1 MSKSSDGGGGGDG
14 SITVDDDFLTDFAN
28 KQLNS
33 FNQAVLTSAPVLDV
47 YNWTAPLNLPNT
59 TPGTYDQ
66 IMGGGGSD
74 FAGITTD
81 ATKLFSSIYTQI
93 GSMHTEMQK
102 LSTSLLAAKT
112 TLSNGESD
120 SLTTAQMMDLLNPA
134 LGSPSTTSTQPP
146 LP

>member
-1 MSKSSDGGGGGDG
+1 MSKSHDGGGGDG
-14 SITVDDDFLTDFAN
+14 SITVDDDFLTEFAN
-28 KQLNS
+28 KNLAS
-33 FNQAVLTSAPVLDV
+33 FIQASMTSAPVTDV
-47 YNWTAPLNLPNT
+47 YYWSNPLSLPNS

-66 IMGGGGSD
+66 VMGGSGTD

-102 LSTSLLAAKT
+102 LSTSLLAAKS

-134 LGSPSTTSTQPP
+134 IGSPSTTPTPP
-146 LP
+146 PS

>member
-1 MSKSSDGGGGGDG
+1 MSKSHDGGGGDG
-14 SITVDDDFLTDFAN
+14 SITVDDDFLTEFAN
-28 KQLNS
+28 KNLAG
-33 FNQAVLTSAPVLDV
+33 FIQASMTSAPVTDV
-47 YNWTAPLNLPNT
+47 YYWSNPLSLPNS

-66 IMGGGGSD
+66 VMGGSGTD

-102 LSTSLLAAKT
+102 LSTSLLAAKS

-134 LGSPSTTSTQPP
+134 IGSPSTTPTPP
-146 LP
+146 PS

>member
-1 MSKSSDGGGGGDG
+1 MSKSHDGGGGDG
-14 SITVDDDFLTDFAN
+14 SITVDDDFLTEFAN
-28 KQLNS
+28 KNLARFIQDS
-33 FNQAVLTSAPVLDV
+33 MTSAPVTDV
-47 YNWTAPLNLPNT
+47 YYWSNPLSLPNS

-66 IMGGGGSD
+66 VMGGSGTD

-102 LSTSLLAAKT
+102 LSTSLLAAKS

-134 LGSPSTTSTQPP
+134 IGSPSTTPTPP
-146 LP
+146 PS